1 MNAIKKTKSKR
12 LFSMLLALMMCLT
25 MLPTTAWAAG
35 ELTEP
40 LNFTATDNAEGEGYS
55 WTAESKTLTLDGLTL
70 NVTTGD
76 GITLPADR

>member
-40 LNFTATDNAEGEGYS
+40 LNFTSATDNVAGEGYS

-70 NVTTGD
+70 NVTYY
-76 GITLPADR
+76 ASCR